1 MKSNKYTAGLALRRQ
16 VMGDAFVDRALANA
30 GEFSQPLQDL
40 ITENCWGEIWTRDE
54 LPLKTRSLITIAML
68 AAMKATTELKGHV
81 RGALRNGCSIEE
93 IREVLLQAVV
103 YCGAPAGIEAFRAAQ
118 EAINDWQENEAA
130 S

>member
-1 MKSNKYTAGLALRRQ
+1 MKSKKYAAGLAIRRQ
-16 VMGDAFVDRALANA
+16 VMGDAFVDRALANTN
-30 GEFSQPLQDL
+30 EFSLPLQDL
-40 ITENCWGEIWTRDE
+40 VTENCWGEIWTRDA

-68 AAMKATTELKGHV
+68 VALKATTELKGHV

-118 EAINDWQENEAA
+118 EVINDWQENEVV